1 MGRCLGIDFGTRRIG
16 VAISD
21 ESATIA
27 FPSGAI
33 ENSGPAQAVEAIGR
47 IVREK
52 GAEAIVVGMPLGL
65 NGAKGMAAENV
76 ERFVEL
82 LKESLAIP
90 VVAWDERLTTKIA
103 ERAMIA
109 GGLSRSRRKACIDS
123 ATAQIILQSYLDARS
138 MQKGS

>member
-27 FPSGAI
+27 FPAGII
-33 ENSGPAQAVEAIGR
+33 ENTGPAQAVEAVGR
-47 IVREK
+47 TAREK
-52 GAEAIVVGMPLGL
+52 GAGTIVVGMPLGL

-76 ERFVEL
+76 ERFIER
-82 LKESLAIP
+82 LKESLALP

-109 GGLSRSRRKACIDS
+109 GGLRRSRRKECIDS

-138 MQKGS
+138 LQKGS